1 MQENAMCL
9 GNRELPAGLNPRAP
23 ASRSPGNANGKEDL
37 GRLQQVLNL
46 ITVVVLIKVNIYFI
60 FYFFIKSGDGKSKHV
75 LNIYHVSHI
84 ILSLYVNKFI

>member
-46 ITVVVLIKVNIYFI
+46 ITVVVLIKVNILFFI
-60 FYFFIKSGDGKSKHV
+60 FLSKV
-75 LNIYHVSHI
+75 VMVK
-84 ILSLYVNKFI
+84 VNMY